1 MSGAESPYESDM
13 TSSSSEKNVG
23 RYELRKAIGSGSRG
37 QVYLAYDPLL
47 DSLVAIKMLHHNG
60 ADEAVVRFQKEAIA
74 TGKLKHPR
82 IAQTLDFGIADGL
95 LYMVMEFVDGE
106 SLAKVLEREG
116 SLPVERAL
124 PLFLDICDGLTHA
137 HAHGIFH
144 RDLKPANVIV
154 VKSEV
159 GEFAKLVDF
168 GIAKIQGDDH
178 VVTDPNA
185 IVGSPIYMSPEQC
198 KGELCDARS
207 DVYSLGCL
215 MFETLSGRPPFFC
228 DTAIDTIKLKTSMEA
243 PDLSSVMDTT
253 GMPAAILTVVTT
265 CLRREPSE
273 RFQNVS
279 AIEQALDE
287 ITLDHESL
295 NTPSSEPAGK
305 RTAAKPLVYAGVAL
319 GVVLLGAAQ
328 VAKQILHEDAIS
340 DNSKFKVLSSSLD
353 SAEFYTRT
361 TKYIDPLKA
370 ESDDGVLR
378 HDDSKSF
385 GVQLQNE
392 LPLLANGNQK
402 NCFVVLDPKFPDR
415 IRAKRVVHDEDF
427 KQLEGR
433 TGLRILYIDHAG
445 ALVGTGMRYLENLP
459 LTELRVENT
468 MMKNVALE
476 HFCNIRSLQFLS
488 IHDGINFTDEGLKNI
503 GNLKKLRMF
512 ELSSAN
518 ISDRGMQYISNA
530 SELELLMLTRSIQVT
545 DDSIPSVIRLSKLK
559 TLNLSDTGITARGVA
574 ALARGR
580 NKISELM
587 INGLPWSDQS
597 IEALAAMPS
606 LVLLSMENT
615 NVTDELVKKLTQV
628 KGLQCVNIEA
638 KYLSA
643 DGVKALKALPNL
655 GQLHLKNP
663 VVSLDFLNSLAALD
677 VRVLELNRATNL
689 YDSQLFRLQ
698 NMPRL
703 EFLSLSDC
711 NDKDVTWNGIQEFKR
726 NYSKRWKR
734 NIEVGYDAR
743 GIAE

>member
-1 MSGAESPYESDM
+1 MSGAESPNESDM
-13 TSSSSEKNVG
+13 TSFSKKNVG
-23 RYELRKAIGSGSRG
+23 RYELRKAIGSGARG
-37 QVYLAYDPLL
+37 QVYLAHDPLL
-47 DSLVAIKMLHHNG
+47 DSFVAIKTLHYSG
-60 ADEAVVRFQKEAIA
+60 SDDAVVRFQNEAIA

-82 IAQTLDFGIADGL
+82 IAQTLDFGSAEGL

-106 SLAKVLEREG
+106 SLDKILEREG
-116 SLPVERAL
+116 SLPIERAL

-154 VKSEV
+154 VKSEL

-185 IVGSPIYMSPEQC
+185 MVGSPIYMSPEQC
-198 KGELCDARS
+198 KGGLSDARS

-215 MFETLSGRPPFFC
+215 MFETLSGRPPFLG
-228 DTAIDTIKLKTSMEA
+228 DTAIDTIKLKMSTDA

-253 GMPAAILTVVTT
+253 GMPGAILSVVKT
-265 CLRREPSE
+265 CLRRDPSD

-295 NTPSSEPAGK
+295 NTSSSAPAGK
-305 RTAAKPLVYAGVAL
+305 RTVAKPVVYAGVVL
-319 GVVLLGAAQ
+319 GLILLGAAQ
-328 VAKQILHEDAIS
+328 VAKQILHEDSIS

-361 TKYIDPLKA
+361 TKYIDPLKSEA
-370 ESDDGVLR
+370 EDGVLR

-392 LPLLANGNQK
+392 LPLGSNGDQK

-415 IRAKRVVHDEDF
+415 MRTARRVQDEDF
-427 KQLEGR
+427 KQLVGR
-433 TGLRILYIDHAG
+433 KDLRILIIDHAG
-445 ALVGTGMRYLENLP
+445 SLVGTGMKYLENLP
-459 LTELRVENT
+459 LRELRVENT
-468 MMKNVALE
+468 MMKNVAME
-476 HFCNIRSLQFLS
+476 HFCNIRTLQFLS
-488 IHDGINFTDEGLKNI
+488 IHDGINITDEGLKNL
-503 GNLKKLRMF
+503 GKLKKLRMF

-518 ISDRGMQYISNA
+518 ISNRGMQYISNA
-530 SELELLMLTRSIQVT
+530 SELESLMLTRSMQVT
-545 DDSIPSVIRLSKLK
+545 DDSIPSVIRLSKLRS
-559 TLNLSDTGITARGVA
+559 LNISDTGLTARGVT

-580 NKISELM
+580 NNLSELV

-597 IEALAAMPS
+597 IEALASMPS

-615 NVTDELVKKLTQV
+615 NVTDDLVKKITRL
-628 KGLQCVNIEA
+628 KGLQCLNLEA
-638 KYLSA
+638 GKLSA
-643 DGVKALKALPNL
+643 NGVKTLTALPNL
-655 GQLHLKNP
+655 SQLHLRNP
-663 VVSLDFLNSLAALD
+663 VVSLDFLNSLAGLD
-677 VRVLELNRATNL
+677 IKVLDLNRASNL
-689 YDSQLFRLQ
+689 YDSQLFRLL

-703 EFLSLSDC
+703 QYLSLSDC
-711 NDKDVTWNGIQEFKR
+711 NDKDVTWKGIQEFKR

-734 NIEVGYDAR
+734 DIEVGYDAR
-743 GIAE
+743 GIGE